1 MPRTRR
7 PKKIQMTGRFH
18 PDLAAQINAA
28 AEKLDW
34 SIADIINECVERDLP
49 RLLEREKKRK
59 QRRTQV

>member
-18 PDLAAQINAA
+18 PDLAAQIYAA

-34 SIADIINECVERDLP
+34 SIADIINECVERDLH
-49 RLLEREKKRK
+49 RLLEREKKRTL
-59 QRRTQV
+59 RRTQA